1 MKTVSANK
9 ARPAKTEQRP
19 AHHHRKQK
27 PAPDELRPAEH
38 PWVSLVGFEEPDL
51 PDDGDEPAEIE
62 EELPE
67 YS

>member
-1 MKTVSANK
+1 METVSASK

-19 AHHHRKQK
+19 VHLHRKQK
-27 PAPDELRPAEH
+27 PAPYDMRPAEH
-38 PWVSLVGFEEPDL
+38 PWTSSVEFEEPDL

-67 YS
+67 Y